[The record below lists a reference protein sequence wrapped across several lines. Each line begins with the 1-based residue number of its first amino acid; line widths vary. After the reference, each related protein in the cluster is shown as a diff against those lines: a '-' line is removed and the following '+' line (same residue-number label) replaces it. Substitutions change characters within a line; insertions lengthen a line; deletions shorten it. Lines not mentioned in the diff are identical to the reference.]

1 LNAKDYGVPQNRER
15 VFTVSILGENNFSF
29 PEPIKLE
36 KSLKDVLESQVEDK
50 YYLSDEQVESF
61 KASTEKAQAKGN
73 GFKFEPLERE
83 RERVIAHA
91 ICTRAGSRQTDNFIA
106 EQ

>member
-1 LNAKDYGVPQNRER
+1 MAFE
-15 VFTVSILGENNFSF
+15 F
-29 PEPIKLE
+29 PEPIPLDKR
-36 KSLKDVLESQVEDK
+36 LKDVLESQVEDK
-50 YYLSDEQVESF
+50 YYLSDEQVASF

-73 GFKFEPLERE
+73 GFKFEPIERERE

-106 EQ
+106 ER